1 MSAETTPTSPVEA
14 RAQSRAEA
22 RAQSHGAARGP
33 RWADRRTR
41 TLASL
46 AAALLLVLAVVVAGT
61 WASGPAAV
69 TDLVARHQPPSLDH
83 LFGTDAYGRDLFQR
97 TLVGL
102 RLSLVVGTVAA
113 LISGAIA
120 LVLALVATVGGR
132 QAAAAVTWLVDLFLA
147 LPHLVLLI
155 LVAFALG
162 GGTTAVVLAVGLTHW
177 PRLTRVLVS
186 KARETTGSDYVAVSQ
201 ALGHGRAHVAR
212 RHLAPHLV
220 PHFSVGVVLM
230 FPHAILHEAALSFLG
245 LGIDPGQP
253 AIGILLS
260 DSMRSLSAGHWWLAV
275 LPGLALLVVV
285 KLIDRIGDDLRLLV
299 DPRSAH
305 L

>member
-1 MSAETTPTSPVEA
+1 MSTPV
-14 RAQSRAEA
+14 RL
-22 RAQSHGAARGP
+22 GAPGDAPDREPDAAG
-33 RWADRRTR
+33 WATWRERRTR

-46 AAALLLVLAVVVAGT
+46 VASLLMVAVVVVAGT
-61 WASGPAAV
+61 ALADTAAL
-69 TDLVARHQPPSLDH
+69 TDLTRKH
-83 LFGTDAYGRDLFQR
+83 LTPGLGEWFGTDAYGRDLFAR
-97 TLVGL
+97 TMVGL
-102 RLSLVVGTVAA
+102 RLSLVVGGVAA
-113 LISGAIA
+113 LLSGAIA
-120 LVLALVATVGGR
+120 FVLALFAVVGGR
-132 QAAAAVTWLVDLFLA
+132 WAMAVVNWLVDLFLA

-162 GGTTAVVLAVGLTHW
+162 GGTEAVILSVGLTHW

-186 KARETTGSDYVAVSQ
+186 VARETYASGYVALAR
-201 ALGHGRAHVAR
+201 ALGKGRGHIAW

-220 PHFSVGVVLM
+220 PHLSIGVVLM

-245 LGIDPGQP
+245 LGVDPGQP

-260 DSMRSLSAGHWWLAV
+260 DSMRYLSAGYWWLAV
-275 LPGLALLVVV
+275 LPGLCLLFVV
-285 KLIDRIGDDLRLLV
+285 KLIDRIGDNLRLLA

>member
-1 MSAETTPTSPVEA
+1 MSTDAATRPAPT
-14 RAQSRAEA
+14 
-22 RAQSHGAARGP
+22 AAP
-33 RWADRRTR
+33 RWGDRRTR
-41 TLASL
+41 TTVSL
-46 AAALLLVLAVVVAGT
+46 VVALLTVVAVAVAGT
-61 WASGPAAV
+61 LAAGPAAV
-69 TDLVARHQPPSLDH
+69 TDLAQRHQAPSLDH

-113 LISGAIA
+113 LMSGAIA

-132 QAAAAVTWLVDLFLA
+132 WAAAVVNWLVDLFLA

-155 LVAFALG
+155 LLAFALG
-162 GGTTAVVLAVGLTHW
+162 GGTQAVILAVGLTHW

-186 KARETTGSDYVAVSQ
+186 KARETTGADYVALSR
-201 ALGHGRAHVAR
+201 ALGHSRAHVAR
-212 RHLAPHLV
+212 HHLAPHLV

-260 DSMRSLSAGHWWLAV
+260 DSMRSLSAGHWWLAA
-275 LPGLALLVVV
+275 LPGLALLVIV
-285 KLIDRIGDDLRLLV
+285 KLIDRIGEDLRLLV

>member
-1 MSAETTPTSPVEA
+1 MSLPLSPAEIPAEERVVA
-14 RAQSRAEA
+14 RAT
-22 RAQSHGAARGP
+22 ARGP
-33 RWADRRTR
+33 RWRDRRTR
-41 TLASL
+41 TLTSL
-46 AAALLLVLAVVVAGT
+46 GVALLLVVAVAVAGT
-61 WASGPAAV
+61 LVAGAAGV
-69 TDLVARHQPPSLDH
+69 TDLAQRHQPPSPTH
-83 LFGTDAYGRDLFQR
+83 LFGTDAYGRDLFER

-113 LISGAIA
+113 LMSGAIA

-132 QAAAAVTWLVDLFLA
+132 AASAAVTWLVDLFLA

-155 LVAFALG
+155 LLAFALG
-162 GGTTAVVLAVGLTHW
+162 GGTDAVVLAVGLTHW
-177 PRLTRVLVS
+177 PRLTRVLMS
-186 KARETTGSDYVAVSQ
+186 RARETTGADHVALAR
-201 ALGHGRAHVAR
+201 ALGHGRLHVAR
-212 RHLAPHLV
+212 RHLAPHLL

>member
-1 MSAETTPTSPVEA
+1 MSSALSPVA
-14 RAQSRAEA
+14 
-22 RAQSHGAARGP
+22 GA

-41 TLASL
+41 TLAGLGVAL
-46 AAALLLVLAVVVAGT
+46 ALVAAVVVAGT
-61 WASGPAAV
+61 LAAGPAQV
-69 TDLVARHQPPSLDH
+69 TDLAARHRPPSLDH
-83 LFGTDAYGRDLFQR
+83 PFGTDRYGRDLLLR

-102 RLSLVVGTVAA
+102 RLSLLVGALAA
-113 LISGAIA
+113 LLSGAIA
-120 LVLALVATVGGR
+120 LLLALLATAGGR
-132 QAAAAVTWLVDLFLA
+132 VAAAVVDWLVDLFLA

-162 GGTTAVVLAVGLTHW
+162 GGTDAVVLAVGLTHW

-186 KARETTGSDYVAVSQ
+186 VGRETTAAEYVAVSR
-201 ALGHGRAHVAR
+201 ALGHGRLHVAR

-220 PHFSVGVVLM
+220 PHLSVGVVLM

-245 LGIDPGQP
+245 LGVDPGEP
-253 AIGILLS
+253 AVGVLLA

-275 LPGLALLVVV
+275 LPGLGLLLVV
-285 KLIDRIGDDLRLLV
+285 KLVDRVGEDLRLLL

>member
-1 MSAETTPTSPVEA
+1 MSAPVLSTP
-14 RAQSRAEA
+14 
-22 RAQSHGAARGP
+22 GAPAASRGP
-33 RWADRRTR
+33 RWRDRRTR
-41 TLASL
+41 TLTSL
-46 AAALLLVLAVVVAGT
+46 VVAGLLVLAVAVVGT
-61 WASGPAAV
+61 LVTGPAGA
-69 TDLVARHQPPSLDH
+69 TDLAERHRAPSLDH
-83 LFGTDAYGRDLFQR
+83 LFGTDAYGRDLLWR

-113 LISGAIA
+113 VMSGAIA
-120 LVLALVATVGGR
+120 LVLALVAVAGGR
-132 QAAAAVTWLVDLFLA
+132 VGAAVVDWLVDLFLA

-155 LVAFALG
+155 LLAFALG
-162 GGTTAVVLAVGLTHW
+162 GGTQAVVLAVGLTHW
-177 PRLTRVLVS
+177 PRLTRVLVA
-186 KARETTGSDYVAVSQ
+186 KARETTGADYVQISR
-201 ALGHGRAHVAR
+201 ALGRSRLHVAR
-212 RHLAPHLV
+212 HHLAPHLL

-260 DSMRSLSAGHWWLAV
+260 DSMRSLSAGHWWLAA

-285 KLIDRIGDDLRLLV
+285 KLVDRIGDDLRLLV

>member
-1 MSAETTPTSPVEA
+1 MSAPASPVE
-14 RAQSRAEA
+14 SRAEA
-22 RAQSHGAARGP
+22 RAATRGP
-33 RWADRRTR
+33 RWGDRRTR
-41 TLASL
+41 TLTSL
-46 AAALLLVLAVVVAGT
+46 GVALLLVGAVAVAGT
-61 WASGPAAV
+61 LATGPAAV
-69 TDLVARHQPPSLDH
+69 TDLAQRHQPPSLHH
-83 LFGTDAYGRDLFQR
+83 LFGTDAYGRDLLER

-113 LISGAIA
+113 LMSGAIA
-120 LVLALVATVGGR
+120 LALSLVAVTGGR
-132 QAAAAVTWLVDLFLA
+132 AAAAVVNWLVDLFLA

-155 LVAFALG
+155 LLAFALG
-162 GGTTAVVLAVGLTHW
+162 GGTQAVILAVGLTHW

-186 KARETTGSDYVAVSQ
+186 KARETAGADYVAISR
-201 ALGHGRAHVAR
+201 ALGHRRAHIAR
-212 RHLAPHLV
+212 HHLAPHLL

-260 DSMRSLSAGHWWLAV
+260 DSMRSLSAGHWWLAA

>member
-1 MSAETTPTSPVEA
+1 MSTATHAPHLTTA
-14 RAQSRAEA
+14 
-22 RAQSHGAARGP
+22 GP
-33 RWADRRTR
+33 RWRDRRTR
-41 TLASL
+41 TTVSL
-46 AAALLLVLAVVVAGT
+46 ALALLVVVAVAVAGT
-61 WASGPAAV
+61 LVTGPAAV
-69 TDLVARHQPPSLDH
+69 TDLAQRHQPPSLDH
-83 LFGTDAYGRDLFQR
+83 LFGTDAYGRDLFRR

-113 LISGAIA
+113 LMSGAIA

-132 QAAAAVTWLVDLFLA
+132 WASAAVNWLVDLFLA

-155 LVAFALG
+155 LLAFALG
-162 GGTTAVVLAVGLTHW
+162 GGTQAVILAVGLTHW

-186 KARETTGSDYVAVSQ
+186 KARETTGADYVAISRS
-201 ALGHGRAHVAR
+201 LGHGRTHVAR
-212 RHLAPHLV
+212 HHLAPHLV

-260 DSMRSLSAGHWWLAV
+260 DSMRSLSAGHWWLAA
-275 LPGLALLVVV
+275 LPGLALLVIV
-285 KLIDRIGDDLRLLV
+285 KLIDRIGEDLRLLV
-299 DPRSAH
+299 DPRSAQ

>member
-1 MSAETTPTSPVEA
+1 MSTDAATRPAPT
-14 RAQSRAEA
+14 
-22 RAQSHGAARGP
+22 AAP
-33 RWADRRTR
+33 RWGDRRTR
-41 TLASL
+41 TTVSL
-46 AAALLLVLAVVVAGT
+46 VVALLTVVAVAVAGT
-61 WASGPAAV
+61 LAAGPAAV
-69 TDLVARHQPPSLDH
+69 TDLAQRHQAPSLDH

-113 LISGAIA
+113 LMSGAIA

-132 QAAAAVTWLVDLFLA
+132 WAAAVVNWLVDLFLA

-155 LVAFALG
+155 LLAFALG
-162 GGTTAVVLAVGLTHW
+162 GGTQAVILAVGLTHW

-186 KARETTGSDYVAVSQ
+186 KARETTGADYVALSR
-201 ALGHGRAHVAR
+201 ALGHSRAHVAR
-212 RHLAPHLV
+212 HHLAPHLV

-260 DSMRSLSAGHWWLAV
+260 DSMRSLSRPLVARGPARPRPPGHREA
-275 LPGLALLVVV
+275 
-285 KLIDRIGDDLRLLV
+285 DRPDR
-299 DPRSAH
+299 
-305 L
+305 

>member
-1 MSAETTPTSPVEA
+1 VSLETAPPPASAP
-14 RAQSRAEA
+14 AEPA
-22 RAQSHGAARGP
+22 SGP
-33 RWADRRTR
+33 RASWRNRRTR

-46 AAALLLVLAVVVAGT
+46 VLALLTVVAVAVAGT
-61 WASGPAAV
+61 LVADSAAV
-69 TDLVARHQPPSLDH
+69 TDLGAKLLPPSAAH
-83 LFGTDAYGRDLFQR
+83 WFGTDAYGRDLFER

-102 RLSLVVGTVAA
+102 RLSLVVGTTAA
-113 LISGAIA
+113 LMSGAIA
-120 LVLALVATVGGR
+120 LALALVATVGGR
-132 QAAAAVTWLVDLFLA
+132 WAMAVVNWLVDLFLA

-162 GGTTAVVLAVGLTHW
+162 GGTDAVILAVGLTHW

-186 KARETTGSDYVAVSQ
+186 VARETTASDYVALSRTF
-201 ALGHGRAHVAR
+201 GHSRPYVAR

-220 PHFSVGVVLM
+220 PHFSIGVVLM

-245 LGIDPGQP
+245 LGVDPGQP
-253 AIGILLS
+253 AIGVLLA
-260 DSMRSLSAGHWWLAV
+260 DSMRHLSAGHWWLAL
-275 LPGLALLVVV
+275 LPGLCLLLVV
-285 KLIDRIGDDLRLLV
+285 KLVDRIGDDLRLLV

>member
-1 MSAETTPTSPVEA
+1 MSAPLAGVDVP
-14 RAQSRAEA
+14 AEA
-22 RAQSHGAARGP
+22 RVRARAAARGP
-33 RWADRRTR
+33 RWRDRRTR
-41 TLASL
+41 TLTSL
-46 AAALLLVLAVVVAGT
+46 GLALVLVVAVAVAGT
-61 WASGPAAV
+61 LAAGPAAV
-69 TDLVARHQPPSLDH
+69 TDLAQRHQAPSPTH
-83 LFGTDAYGRDLFQR
+83 LFGTDAYGRDLLER

-102 RLSLVVGTVAA
+102 RLRLLVGTVAA
-113 LISGAIA
+113 VMSGAIA
-120 LVLALVATVGGR
+120 LVLSLVATVGG
-132 QAAAAVTWLVDLFLA
+132 QAAAAVVTWLVDLFLA

-155 LVAFALG
+155 LLAFALG
-162 GGTTAVVLAVGLTHW
+162 GGTEAVILAVGLTHW
-177 PRLTRVLVS
+177 PRLTRVLMS
-186 KARETTGSDYVAVSQ
+186 RARETTGADYVAISR
-201 ALGHGRAHVAR
+201 ALGRSRLHVAR
-212 RHLAPHLV
+212 RHLAPHLL

-285 KLIDRIGDDLRLLV
+285 KLVDRIGDDLRLLV